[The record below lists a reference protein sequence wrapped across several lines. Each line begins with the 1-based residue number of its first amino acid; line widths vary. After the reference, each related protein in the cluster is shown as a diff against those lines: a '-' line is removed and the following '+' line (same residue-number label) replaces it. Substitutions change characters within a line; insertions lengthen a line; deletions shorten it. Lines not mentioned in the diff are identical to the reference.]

1 MTEAV
6 QADEEEDE
14 ELNKLKIPPGPWQ
27 GARARKADLAPGAE
41 GPSHVGEQL
50 VEAANGLRSHHLA
63 YAHHVHEVRDRETAP
78 LCHLPTSTPSQ
89 PRRLLSELCHGV
101 GRALAESERGGS
113 SPGERGCDASQ
124 ELHQQT
130 ERLQRQLARQAAHAK
145 ALADALEG
153 PDGARARAA
162 SLAERVK
169 RTHDVHQNLY
179 ARLQLLG
186 ELQRAKPRPLNPAE
200 HSFYTEL
207 TTQLGGACVPKSP
220 SITGPQHMTP
230 RRAREQKGGVER
242 LRSMLETQPL
252 QCVHSNQARG

>member
-1 MTEAV
+1 MSC
-6 QADEEEDE
+6 
-14 ELNKLKIPPGPWQ
+14 
-27 GARARKADLAPGAE
+27 AR
-41 GPSHVGEQL
+41 
-50 VEAANGLRSHHLA
+50 
-63 YAHHVHEVRDRETAP
+63 
-78 LCHLPTSTPSQ
+78 
-89 PRRLLSELCHGV
+89 HGV

-169 RTHDVHQNLY
+169 RTHDVHQNLC

-220 SITGPQHMTP
+220 RTTVPRHPWTPAHMTP